1 MGISVRP
8 LVRVDLSEAYRL
20 SSRPARSTF
29 YRWKRR
35 RSGSISKDA
44 LERIS
49 YVLGIYKALHI
60 LFANP
65 AQADGWIKR
74 PNAASLFA
82 GASALDRMM
91 GGQVAD
97 LYVVRKYL
105 DAQRGKGLVR
115 PPGPDERIEP
125 FCSSVCGTGSS
136 PHNFG
141 RTCGW
146 PCEVTLG
153 IGAEPHVHGSIPRPE
168 IIKPM
173 S

>member
-1 MGISVRP
+1 MKSDACNAPPARRDLARP
-8 LVRVDLSEAYRL
+8 ALQAFFDICGRWELSTSQMHIL
-20 SSRPARSTF
+20 LGRPARSTF

-65 AQADGWIKR
+65 VQADCWIKR

-82 GASALDRMM
+82 GASALDRML

-105 DAQRGKGLVR
+105 DAQRGWG
-115 PPGPDERIEP
+115 
-125 FCSSVCGTGSS
+125 
-136 PHNFG
+136 
-141 RTCGW
+141 
-146 PCEVTLG
+146 
-153 IGAEPHVHGSIPRPE
+153 
-168 IIKPM
+168 
-173 S
+173 

>member
-1 MGISVRP
+1 MKSDACDAPPARRDLARP
-8 LVRVDLSEAYRL
+8 ALQAFFDICGRWELSTRQMHIL
-20 SSRPARSTF
+20 LGRPARSTF

-60 LFANP
+60 LFSNP

-74 PNAASLFA
+74 PNAASLFT

-91 GGQVAD
+91 GGQVAH

-105 DAQRGKGLVR
+105 DAQRGWG
-115 PPGPDERIEP
+115 
-125 FCSSVCGTGSS
+125 
-136 PHNFG
+136 
-141 RTCGW
+141 
-146 PCEVTLG
+146 
-153 IGAEPHVHGSIPRPE
+153 
-168 IIKPM
+168 
-173 S
+173 